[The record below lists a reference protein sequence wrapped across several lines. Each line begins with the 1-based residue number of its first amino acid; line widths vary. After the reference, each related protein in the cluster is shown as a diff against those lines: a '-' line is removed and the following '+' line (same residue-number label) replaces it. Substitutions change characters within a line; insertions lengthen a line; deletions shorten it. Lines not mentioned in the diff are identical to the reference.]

1 MFLYGW
7 RISAQMPLSLMLEL
21 MMVSASNNR
30 IGNAMSVVKRG
41 SSKNWYIH
49 FQFNG
54 QAYIRSSRTTNKKIA
69 EQMEIEWKAKLHSQQ
84 YQGRK
89 QRITLADAF
98 HQYKLSK
105 QGIASYRNL
114 IAHETVLRRL
124 LPMKK
129 HIDELKSQDLEKF
142 KRDRIAEGVGA
153 ESIKYG
159 LLLIRGTLKFAQQLG
174 YQVSDIA
181 FPQIKLPKNSLRY
194 LSDDEERR
202 LLVAL
207 DPMRHGAGLPPV
219 AERSA
224 EMQRSLQDAY
234 DLVVLL
240 LDTGARYSEIANIE
254 WKRID
259 LASRTIHLWRQK
271 VQNETVLYMTDRVFE
286 VLSRRDANKAS
297 RYVFCNRN
305 GDARGYS
312 AMSIRKAIKR
322 AGLRDC
328 RIHTLRHTHAS
339 RLVQNGMSVYEVK
352 EILGHSDIKTTL
364 RYAHLEQRQVTS
376 KARDVINRLN
386 RNSGQ
391 VVLDQNQT

>member
-1 MFLYGW
+1 
-7 RISAQMPLSLMLEL
+7 
-21 MMVSASNNR
+21 
-30 IGNAMSVVKRG
+30 
-41 SSKNWYIH
+41 
-49 FQFNG
+49 
-54 QAYIRSSRTTNKKIA
+54 
-69 EQMEIEWKAKLHSQQ
+69 MEIEWKAKRHSQQ

-89 QRITLADAF
+89 QRITLADGF
-98 HQYKLSK
+98 EQYKLSK

-114 IAHETVLRRL
+114 TAYETVLRRL

-202 LLVAL
+202 LLLAL

-224 EMQRSLQDAY
+224 EMQRALQDAY
-234 DLVVLL
+234 DLVILL

-254 WKRID
+254 WQRID

-286 VLSRRDANKAS
+286 VLSRRDATKATP
-297 RYVFCNRN
+297 
-305 GDARGYS
+305 
-312 AMSIRKAIKR
+312 
-322 AGLRDC
+322 LR
-328 RIHTLRHTHAS
+328 
-339 RLVQNGMSVYEVK
+339 
-352 EILGHSDIKTTL
+352 
-364 RYAHLEQRQVTS
+364 
-376 KARDVINRLN
+376 
-386 RNSGQ
+386 
-391 VVLDQNQT
+391 VLQSEW

>member
-1 MFLYGW
+1 
-7 RISAQMPLSLMLEL
+7 
-21 MMVSASNNR
+21 MVSVSNIR
-30 IGNAMSVVKRG
+30 IGNAMSIVKRG
-41 SSKNWYIH
+41 SSKNWYIN
-49 FQFNG
+49 FQFAG
-54 QAYIRSSRTTNKKIA
+54 QTYIKSSRTTNKKIA

-98 HQYKLSK
+98 EQYKLSK

-114 IAHETVLRRL
+114 IAHETVLCRL
-124 LPMKK
+124 LPMNK
-129 HIDELKSQDLEKF
+129 HIDEITSRDLEKF
-142 KRDRIAEGVGA
+142 KRNRIAEGVGG

-174 YQVSDIA
+174 YQVGDIT

-224 EMQRSLQDAY
+224 EMQRALQDAY
-234 DLVVLL
+234 DLVVML
-240 LDTGARYSEIANIE
+240 LDTGARYSEIANIG
-254 WKRID
+254 WSRID

-286 VLSRRDANKAS
+286 VLSRRDVTKATRPS
-297 RYVFCNRN
+297 RW
-305 GDARGYS
+305 
-312 AMSIRKAIKR
+312 SI
-322 AGLRDC
+322 
-328 RIHTLRHTHAS
+328 
-339 RLVQNGMSVYEVK
+339 
-352 EILGHSDIKTTL
+352 
-364 RYAHLEQRQVTS
+364 
-376 KARDVINRLN
+376 
-386 RNSGQ
+386 
-391 VVLDQNQT
+391 

>member
-1 MFLYGW
+1 
-7 RISAQMPLSLMLEL
+7 
-21 MMVSASNNR
+21 MVSASNNR
-30 IGNAMSVVKRG
+30 IGTVMSVVKRG
-41 SSKNWYIH
+41 NSKNWYIH

-54 QAYIRSSRTTNKKIA
+54 QTYIRSSRTINKKLA
-69 EQMEIEWKAKLHSQQ
+69 EQMEIEWKAKLHSEQ

-89 QRITLADAF
+89 QRITLAEAF
-98 HQYKLSK
+98 EQYKLSK

-114 IAHETVLRRL
+114 TAHETVLRRL

-129 HIDELKSQDLEKF
+129 HIDELNSRDLEKF
-142 KRDRIAEGVGA
+142 KRDRVGEGVGA

-159 LLLIRGTLKFAQQLG
+159 LLLIRGTLKFAEQLG
-174 YQVSDIA
+174 YQVCDVT

-207 DPMRHGAGLPPV
+207 DPMRHGAGLQPV

-234 DLVVLL
+234 DLVILL

-254 WKRID
+254 WSRID
-259 LASRTIHLWRQK
+259 LVTRTIHLWRQK
-271 VQNETVLYMTDRVFE
+271 VQNETVLYMTDRVFD
-286 VLSRRDANKAS
+286 VLSRRAS
-297 RYVFCNRN
+297 TNAGRFVFCNRN

-312 AMSIRKAIKR
+312 AMSIRKAINR
-322 AGLRDC
+322 AGLRGC

-364 RYAHLEQRQVTS
+364 RYAHLEQRQVCS

-386 RNSGQ
+386 
-391 VVLDQNQT
+391 QTALEKA

>member
-1 MFLYGW
+1 
-7 RISAQMPLSLMLEL
+7 MLEL

-30 IGNAMSVVKRG
+30 IGNVMSIVKRG
-41 SSKNWYIH
+41 NSKNWYIH
-49 FQFNG
+49 FQFNR
-54 QAYIRSSRTTNKKIA
+54 QTFIRSSRTTNKKIA
-69 EQMEIEWKAKLHSQQ
+69 ESMEIEWKAKLHSQQ

-89 QRITLADAF
+89 QRITLAEAF
-98 HQYKLSK
+98 EQYKLSK

-129 HIDELKSQDLEKF
+129 HIDEITSRDLEKF

-219 AERSA
+219 AERLG
-224 EMQRSLQDAY
+224 EMQRTLQDAY
-234 DLVVLL
+234 DLVILL

-254 WKRID
+254 WTRLD

-271 VQNETVLYMTDRVFE
+271 VQNETVLFMTDRVFE
-286 VLSRRDANKAS
+286 VLSRRAENKFTEYLFS
-297 RYVFCNRN
+297 NRN
-305 GDARGYS
+305 GEARGYS

-352 EILGHSDIKTTL
+352 EILGHTDIKTTL

-386 RNSGQ
+386 Q
-391 VVLDQNQT
+391 VSLDKVYV

>member
-1 MFLYGW
+1 MCGQCARTLGQFEEELAVTQKDM
-7 RISAQMPLSLMLEL
+7 RIGRLLPSPPKLL
-21 MMVSASNNR
+21 MVSASNNC
-30 IGNAMSVVKRG
+30 IGNAMSIVKRG
-41 SSKNWYIH
+41 NSKNWYIH

-54 QAYIRSSRTTNKKIA
+54 HPYIRSSRTTNKKIA
-69 EQMEIEWKAKLHSQQ
+69 ESMEIEWKAKLHAET
-84 YQGRK
+84 YQGCK

-105 QGIASYRNL
+105 QGIASYCNL

-129 HIDELKSQDLEKF
+129 HIDEITSRDLEKF

-159 LLLIRGTLKFAQQLG
+159 LLLIRGILKFAQQLG
-174 YQVSDIA
+174 YQVSDVT

-224 EMQRSLQDAY
+224 EMQRVLQDAY
-234 DLVVLL
+234 DLVILL

-254 WKRID
+254 WSRID

-305 GDARGYS
+305 GNARGYS
-312 AMSIRKAIKR
+312 AMSIRKAIQR

-352 EILGHSDIKTTL
+352 EILGHADIKTTM
-364 RYAHLEQRQVTS
+364 RYAHLESRQVTS
-376 KARDVINRLN
+376 KARECY
-386 RNSGQ
+386 
-391 VVLDQNQT
+391 

>member
-1 MFLYGW
+1 
-7 RISAQMPLSLMLEL
+7 
-21 MMVSASNNR
+21 MVSASNNH
-30 IGNAMSVVKRG
+30 IGNVMSVVKRG
-41 SSKNWYIH
+41 NSKNWYMH

-54 QAYIRSSRTTNKKIA
+54 QTYIRSSRTTNKKIA

-98 HQYKLSK
+98 EQYKLSK
-105 QGIASYRNL
+105 EGIASYRNL

-129 HIDELKSQDLEKF
+129 HIDEISSRDLEKF

-174 YQVSDIA
+174 YQVSDIT

-207 DPMRHGAGLPPV
+207 DPLRHGAGLPPV

-234 DLVVLL
+234 DLVILL

-254 WKRID
+254 WSRID

-286 VLSRRDANKAS
+286 VLSRRASTNAS

-312 AMSIRKAIKR
+312 AMSIRKAILR

-339 RLVQNGMSVYEVK
+339 RLIQNGMSVYEVK
-352 EILGHSDIKTTL
+352 EILGHTDIKTTL

-386 RNSGQ
+386 Q
-391 VVLDQNQT
+391 VALVLVQNPT

>member
-1 MFLYGW
+1 
-7 RISAQMPLSLMLEL
+7 
-21 MMVSASNNR
+21 
-30 IGNAMSVVKRG
+30 MSVVKRG
-41 SSKNWYIH
+41 NSKNWYIH

-54 QAYIRSSRTTNKKIA
+54 QTYIRSSRTTVKKIA
-69 EQMEIEWKAKLHSQQ
+69 DQMEIEWKALLHSQQ

-89 QRITLADAF
+89 QRITLTDAF
-98 HQYKLSK
+98 QQYKLSK

-129 HIDELKSQDLEKF
+129 HIDEITARDLEKF

-159 LLLIRGTLKFAQQLG
+159 LLLIRGTLKFGQQLG
-174 YQVSDIA
+174 YQVGEIT
-181 FPQIKLPKNSLRY
+181 FPQVKLPKNSLRY

-202 LLVAL
+202 LLAAL
-207 DPMRHGAGLPPV
+207 DPKRHGAGLSPV
-219 AERSA
+219 AVRSA
-224 EMQRSLQDAY
+224 EMQRALQDAY
-234 DLVVLL
+234 DLVILL

-254 WKRID
+254 WQRID

-271 VQNETVLYMTDRVFE
+271 VQNETVLYMTDRAFE
-286 VLSRRDANKAS
+286 VLSRRAS
-297 RYVFCNRN
+297 TNEGRYVFCNRN

-312 AMSIRKAIKR
+312 AMSTRKAIQR

-339 RLVQNGMSVYEVK
+339 RLVQNGMMAMCPLVK
-352 EILGHSDIKTTL
+352 KRKVWIITE
-364 RYAHLEQRQVTS
+364 A
-376 KARDVINRLN
+376 
-386 RNSGQ
+386 
-391 VVLDQNQT
+391 DQSSTCLLLPDEY

>member
-1 MFLYGW
+1 MV
-7 RISAQMPLSLMLEL
+7 EL

-30 IGNAMSVVKRG
+30 IGNVMSIVKRG
-41 SSKNWYIH
+41 NSKNWYMH

-54 QAYIRSSRTTNKKIA
+54 QTYIRSSRTTNKKIG
-69 EQMEIEWKAKLHSQQ
+69 ESMEIEWKAKLHSQQ

-89 QRITLADAF
+89 QQITLADAF
-98 HQYKLSK
+98 QQYKLSK
-105 QGIASYRNL
+105 QDIASYRNL

-153 ESIKYG
+153 ETIKYG

-174 YQVSDIA
+174 YHVSDIA

-224 EMQRSLQDAY
+224 EMQRALQDAY
-234 DLVVLL
+234 DLVILL

-254 WKRID
+254 WSRID

-286 VLSRRDANKAS
+286 VLSHREAIKTN

-312 AMSIRKAIKR
+312 AMSIRKAIQR

-352 EILGHSDIKTTL
+352 EILGHTDIKTTM
-364 RYAHLEQRQVTS
+364 RYAHLESRQVTS

-386 RNSGQ
+386 QISDRL
-391 VVLDQNQT
+391 VLVQKQT

>member
-1 MFLYGW
+1 
-7 RISAQMPLSLMLEL
+7 MLEL

-30 IGNAMSVVKRG
+30 IGNIMSIVKRG
-41 SSKNWYIH
+41 NSKNWYIH

-54 QAYIRSSRTTNKKIA
+54 QTYIRSSRTTNKKIA
-69 EQMEIEWKAKLHSQQ
+69 ESMEIEWKAKLHSQQ

-98 HQYKLSK
+98 EQYKLSK

-114 IAHETVLRRL
+114 IAHETVLCRL

-129 HIDELKSQDLEKF
+129 QIDELTSRDLEKF

-153 ESIKYG
+153 ESLKYG

-174 YQVSDIA
+174 YQVSDVT

-219 AERSA
+219 VARSA
-224 EMQRSLQDAY
+224 EMQRALHDAY

-254 WKRID
+254 WKRFD

-271 VQNETVLYMTDRVFE
+271 VQNENVLYMTDRVFE
-286 VLSRRDANKAS
+286 V
-297 RYVFCNRN
+297 F
-305 GDARGYS
+305 
-312 AMSIRKAIKR
+312 
-322 AGLRDC
+322 
-328 RIHTLRHTHAS
+328 
-339 RLVQNGMSVYEVK
+339 
-352 EILGHSDIKTTL
+352 
-364 RYAHLEQRQVTS
+364 
-376 KARDVINRLN
+376 
-386 RNSGQ
+386 
-391 VVLDQNQT
+391 

>member
-1 MFLYGW
+1 MT
-7 RISAQMPLSLMLEL
+7 RRPLPLMLEL
-21 MMVSASNNR
+21 MMVSSSNNR
-30 IGNAMSVVKRG
+30 IGTVMSVVKRG
-41 SSKNWYIH
+41 NSKNWYLH
-49 FQFNG
+49 FQFDG
-54 QAYIRSSRTTNKKIA
+54 QTYIRSSRTTNKKIA

-98 HQYKLSK
+98 QQYKQSK

-114 IAHETVLRRL
+114 VAHGTVLCRL

-129 HIDELKSQDLEKF
+129 HIDEITSRDMEKF
-142 KRDRIAEGVGA
+142 KRDRIAEDVGA

-174 YQVSDIA
+174 YQVSDVT
-181 FPQIKLPKNSLRY
+181 FPQIKLPKNALRY
-194 LSDDEERR
+194 LSDDEEHR

-207 DPMRHGAGLPPV
+207 DPMRHGAGLPPI
-219 AERSA
+219 EKRSA
-224 EMQRSLQDAY
+224 EMQRALQDAY
-234 DLVVLL
+234 DLVILL
-240 LDTGARYSEIANIE
+240 LDTGARYSEIANIG
-254 WKRID
+254 WSRID

-271 VQNETVLYMTDRVFE
+271 VQNETVFYMTDRAFD
-286 VLSRRDANKAS
+286 VLSRRDATKAS
-297 RYVFCNRN
+297 QYVFCNRN

-312 AMSIRKAIKR
+312 AMSIRKAIQR

-352 EILGHSDIKTTL
+352 EILGHTDIKTTL

-386 RNSGQ
+386 QMSLVHAGN
-391 VVLDQNQT
+391 

>member
-1 MFLYGW
+1 MFAPDAITRSGAFFL
-7 RISAQMPLSLMLEL
+7 PLSLMLEL
-21 MMVSASNNR
+21 MMVSALNNR
-30 IGNAMSVVKRG
+30 IGTVMSVVKRG
-41 SSKNWYIH
+41 NSKNWYMH

-54 QAYIRSSRTTNKKIA
+54 QTYIRSSKSTNKKIA
-69 EQMEIEWKAKLHSQQ
+69 ESMEIEWKAMLHSQQ

-89 QRITLADAF
+89 QRITLAEAF
-98 HQYKLSK
+98 EQYKLSK

-129 HIDELKSQDLEKF
+129 HIDELNSRDLVKF
-142 KRDRIAEGVGA
+142 KRDRVGEGVGA

-174 YQVSDIA
+174 YQVCDVT

-207 DPMRHGAGLPPV
+207 DPMRHGAGLLPV
-219 AERSA
+219 EKRSA
-224 EMQRSLQDAY
+224 EMQRALQDAY
-234 DLVVLL
+234 DLVILL

-254 WKRID
+254 WSRID

-286 VLSRRDANKAS
+286 VLSRRDVTKATRPS
-297 RYVFCNRN
+297 RW
-305 GDARGYS
+305 
-312 AMSIRKAIKR
+312 SI
-322 AGLRDC
+322 
-328 RIHTLRHTHAS
+328 
-339 RLVQNGMSVYEVK
+339 
-352 EILGHSDIKTTL
+352 
-364 RYAHLEQRQVTS
+364 
-376 KARDVINRLN
+376 
-386 RNSGQ
+386 
-391 VVLDQNQT
+391 

>member
-1 MFLYGW
+1 
-7 RISAQMPLSLMLEL
+7 MPLPLMLEL

-30 IGNAMSVVKRG
+30 IGNVMSIVKRG
-41 SSKNWYIH
+41 NSKNWYIH

-54 QAYIRSSRTTNKKIA
+54 QTYIRSSRTTNKKIA
-69 EQMEIEWKAKLHSQQ
+69 ESMEIELKANLHSQQ
-84 YQGRK
+84 FQGRK

-98 HQYKLSK
+98 KQYKLSK

-114 IAHETVLRRL
+114 IAHETVLSRL

-129 HIDELKSQDLEKF
+129 HIDEITSRDLEKF
-142 KRDRIAEGVGA
+142 KRDRIEEGVGA

-159 LLLIRGTLKFAQQLG
+159 LLLIRGTLKFAHQLG

-224 EMQRSLQDAY
+224 EMQRALEDAY
-234 DLVVLL
+234 DLVILL

-254 WKRID
+254 WQRID

-271 VQNETVLYMTDRVFE
+271 VQNETVLFMTDRVFE
-286 VLSRRDANKAS
+286 VLSHREAIKTN

-339 RLVQNGMSVYEVK
+339 RLIQNGMSVYEVK

-376 KARDVINRLN
+376 KARDVINHLN
-386 RNSGQ
+386 QISTSKNA
-391 VVLDQNQT
+391 

>member
-54 QAYIRSSRTTNKKIA
+54 QAYIRSSRTTNRKIA

-114 IAHETVLRRL
+114 IAHETVLRRR

-129 HIDELKSQDLEKF
+129 HLGELKSQDLEKF
-142 KRDRIAEGVGA
+142 KRDRVAEGVGA

-254 WKRID
+254 WHRID

-286 VLSRRDANKAS
+286 VLSRRDATKAS

-312 AMSIRKAIKR
+312 AMSIRKAIQR

-328 RIHTLRHTHAS
+328 RIHTCLLYT
-339 RLVQNGMSVYEVK
+339 
-352 EILGHSDIKTTL
+352 
-364 RYAHLEQRQVTS
+364 
-376 KARDVINRLN
+376 
-386 RNSGQ
+386 
-391 VVLDQNQT
+391 

>member
-1 MFLYGW
+1 
-7 RISAQMPLSLMLEL
+7 MLEL

-30 IGNAMSVVKRG
+30 IGNAMSIVKRG
-41 SSKNWYIH
+41 NSKNWYIH

-54 QAYIRSSRTTNKKIA
+54 QTYIRSSRTTNKKIA
-69 EQMEIEWKAKLHSQQ
+69 ESMEIEWKAKLHSQQ
-84 YQGRK
+84 FQGRK

-98 HQYKLSK
+98 EQYKLSK

-129 HIDELKSQDLEKF
+129 HIDEITSRDLEKF

-181 FPQIKLPKNSLRY
+181 FPQIKLPKKSLRY
-194 LSDDEERR
+194 LSDDEERH

-224 EMQRSLQDAY
+224 EMQRALQDAY
-234 DLVVLL
+234 DLVILL

-254 WKRID
+254 WQRID

-271 VQNETVLYMTDRVFE
+271 VQNETVLYMTDRVFN
-286 VLSRRDANKAS
+286 VLSRRAANKS
-297 RYVFCNRN
+297 TDYVFCNRN

-339 RLVQNGMSVYEVK
+339 RLIQNGMSVYEVK
-352 EILGHSDIKTTL
+352 EILGHTDIKTTL
-364 RYAHLEQRQVTS
+364 RYAHLEQRQVSS

-391 VVLDQNQT
+391 MVLDQNQT